1 MFGMRSSLYMIAG
14 SKTSSPAKVTAT
26 PAAYRASEAYATF
39 PRRYQSGSAVDLLL
53 VSSAGALQRY
63 PAPKASCN
71 NRSRS
76 PHSSARTPMQSMP
89 AIGTA
94 TAIRTFWCAH

>member
-39 PRRYQSGSAVDLLL
+39 PPIRFCGGLA
-53 VSSAGALQRY
+53 AG
-63 PAPKASCN
+63 
-71 NRSRS
+71 
-76 PHSSARTPMQSMP
+76 
-89 AIGTA
+89 
-94 TAIRTFWCAH
+94 